1 MQKTQDENELLEAL
15 RSGDRAAFARLVEA
29 YESQVYNLALKLLH
43 DEDEAEDVL
52 QETFL
57 SAYRGLATFAGRS
70 KLSTWI
76 YRIATNASLMRLR
89 KHKHQAATISLDES
103 TDLGDGQPIPRELM
117 DWSGVPDDVLLSEEA
132 RQVMDEAIADLPE
145 TLRVVFVLRDIEDLS
160 AADTGEILDLSIPAV
175 KSRLHRARLM
185 LRERLASYY
194 SERIVKRVS
203 DE

>member
-1 MQKTQDENELLEAL
+1 MQTAQDETRLLEAL
-15 RSGDRAAFARLVEA
+15 RSGDRAAFAHLVES
-29 YESQVYNLALKLLH
+29 YETQVYNLALKLLQ

-57 SAYRGLATFAGRS
+57 SAYRGLATFEGRS

-89 KHKHQAATISLDES
+89 RHKHQATTISLDEPI
-103 TDLGDGQPIPRELM
+103 DLGDWQFTPRELI
-117 DWSGVPDDVLLSEEA
+117 DWSGAPDEILLSAEA
-132 RQVMDEAIADLPE
+132 RQVMAEAIADLPE

-194 SERIVKRVS
+194 TDRIVKRVS